1 MTKKS
6 DSLKKTT
13 KVLCLREVD
22 SLCVY
27 FICGGFFMSST
38 KKMVLTSLMIAVGVV
53 LPIAF
58 HSIPNAGSILLPM
71 HIPVLICGIICGFP
85 FGLLCGI
92 ITPLLS
98 SLLTGMPPAAY
109 LPAMICE
116 LAVYGL
122 VTSLL
127 IRFVRTKSV
136 YANIYI
142 ALIGAMI
149 SGRIV
154 YGILNSLIFRAGSYS
169 TQIWLTSAFV
179 TALPGIVIQLI
190 LIPLIVLTLQDS
202 KFIDI

>member
-1 MTKKS
+1 
-6 DSLKKTT
+6 
-13 KVLCLREVD
+13 
-22 SLCVY
+22 
-27 FICGGFFMSST
+27 MSST

-98 SLLTGMPPAAY
+98 SLLTGIPPAAY

-169 TQIWLTSAFV
+169 AQIWLTSAFV

-202 KFIDI
+202 NFIDI